1 MQLTTISALHFSF
14 TELAEILGRCFQN
27 YFVPFSLTP
36 EAFALRFSAEGMS
49 VEDSCVWL
57 QNGEPVAIAI
67 IARRDSLARLAAF
80 AIVPALRGKGLARR
94 MLAPLF
100 AALKAKGVT
109 RCYLEVIAENHAG
122 IALYHSLGFRDA
134 QALYGFKGLAT
145 EHAQGVELHS
155 ATLDSLYRALFSAPP
170 EIIPWQLDPL
180 ALRSLPCS
188 VLNTVQGSW
197 AAITTHGPAPQLR
210 YLFVE
215 PGSRGKG
222 EARRLLQTLSEQ
234 YPGISTP
241 VSVPERFTPL
251 FLAAGYAQME
261 IAQREMMRDHAC
273 E

>member
-1 MQLTTISALHFSF
+1 MKLTAVSALHFSF
-14 TELAEILGRCFQN
+14 TELTDILGRCFQN

-36 EAFALRFSAEGMS
+36 EAFALRFGSEGMS

-80 AIVPALRGKGLARR
+80 AIIPDLRGKGLARA

-100 AALKAKGVT
+100 AALKTKGVT
-109 RCYLEVIAENHAG
+109 RFYLEVIAENHAG
-122 IALYHSLGFRDA
+122 IALYTSLGFRDS
-134 QALYGFKGLAT
+134 QALHGFKGSSPENALGAK
-145 EHAQGVELHS
+145 LHTAS
-155 ATLDSLYRALFSAPP
+155 PDALNRAVFSAPSQAT
-170 EIIPWQLDPL
+170 PWQLDPL
-180 ALRSLPCS
+180 ALRSLPCT
-188 VLNTVQGSW
+188 VLNTGQGSW

-215 PGSRGKG
+215 PASRGKG
-222 EARRLLQTLSEQ
+222 EAQRMLQILCEQ

-241 VSVPERFTPL
+241 VSGPERLTPL

-261 IAQREMMRDHAC
+261 ITQREMISD
-273 E
+273 